1 MAFLSKAELNTH
13 LYDEQVGE
21 IIREDETVV
30 TAAIDGAIAEAKGYL
45 AKYDVPAIFADTG
58 SNRHP
63 LVLIFVKDMAVWHFI
78 NLSNP
83 GIDYESRKDRY
94 ERAVAWLKGVQKGD
108 IMPDLPT
115 DDSTDNP
122 GVIIYGSN
130 PKRTQH
136 F

>member
-1 MAFLSKAELNTH
+1 MPFLSKEELKTH
-13 LYDEQVGE
+13 LYDEQLGVVDRG
-21 IIREDETVV
+21 DETVT
-30 TAAIDGAIAEAKGYL
+30 TAAIDGAVAEAKGYL
-45 AKYDVPAIFADTG
+45 GKYDQTAIFSATG
-58 SNRHP
+58 SARHP

-94 ERAVAWLKGVQKGD
+94 ERAVAWLEGVQKGN
-108 IMPDLPT
+108 ITPDLPI
-115 DDSTDNP
+115 DQSTDQP